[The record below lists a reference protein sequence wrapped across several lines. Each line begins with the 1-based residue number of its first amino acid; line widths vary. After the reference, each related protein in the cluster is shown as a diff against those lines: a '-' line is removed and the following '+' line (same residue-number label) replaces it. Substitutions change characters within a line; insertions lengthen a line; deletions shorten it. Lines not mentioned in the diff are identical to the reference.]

1 MPVNRAAGFV
11 SGGLL
16 GGWLAWSGV
25 GLGAFGDS
33 RGIWGWLWF
42 SCGVVQFGVG
52 GLISVF
58 RGFFASI
65 GGVFILA
72 GGLGAGIILWGLDT
86 FLLFPNFL

>member
-1 MPVNRAAGFV
+1 MEFVRYFTGSCVPVNRAAGFV
-11 SGGLL
+11 SGDLL

-52 GLISVF
+52 GVISVF
-58 RGFFASI
+58 RGGFA
-65 GGVFILA
+65 GA
-72 GGLGAGIILWGLDT
+72 GGGTGRWALIL
-86 FLLFPNFL
+86 